1 MIASGWLK
9 KYTKLKEWQAN
20 SCAFEES
27 TPKMKSKGRR
37 KAFSKWTASVCGKT
51 EGLFIKY
58 WSRNQWTIPHTYHT
72 YHTTPTIVL
81 TYKNMPTK
89 IRDSLPIINPDL
101 FVSYVKIC
109 RPVQFAFVISRKV
122 AFVSNARN
130 KKILSKFMEVCESDI
145 FLTGQPHCSYHKL
158 VCTVKKFWQRP
169 NYMNIHMHEKH
180 RVAFWPYFCCQSG
193 DHDSRP
199 PLHETS
205 TFEIG
210 QTINMTWSMAKF
222 VDIWRW

>member
-1 MIASGWLK
+1 MCVWKDRG
-9 KYTKLKEWQAN
+9 
-20 SCAFEES
+20 C
-27 TPKMKSKGRR
+27 
-37 KAFSKWTASVCGKT
+37 
-51 EGLFIKY
+51 LFIKY
-58 WSRNQWTIPHTYHT
+58 WSHNQWTIPHTKQNEGAQA
-72 YHTTPTIVL
+72 PL
-81 TYKNMPTK
+81 
-89 IRDSLPIINPDL
+89 SQPDL

-109 RPVQFAFVISRKV
+109 RPVQFAFVMSRKV

-210 QTINMTWSMAKF
+210 QTINMTWSKG
-222 VDIWRW
+222 R

>member
-1 MIASGWLK
+1 MITFYTKCTDDDTLLAMIASGWLK

-72 YHTTPTIVL
+72 YHTAPTIVL

-109 RPVQFAFVISRKV
+109 CPVQFAFVISRKV

-130 KKILSKFMEVCESDI
+130 KKIRKFLLSSWRF
-145 FLTGQPHCSYHKL
+145 
-158 VCTVKKFWQRP
+158 VK
-169 NYMNIHMHEKH
+169 
-180 RVAFWPYFCCQSG
+180 V
-193 DHDSRP
+193 
-199 PLHETS
+199 
-205 TFEIG
+205 TF
-210 QTINMTWSMAKF
+210 S
-222 VDIWRW
+222 

>member
-1 MIASGWLK
+1 MWKDRGLVHQILK
-9 KYTKLKEWQAN
+9 LQ
-20 SCAFEES
+20 
-27 TPKMKSKGRR
+27 
-37 KAFSKWTASVCGKT
+37 SVDDT
-51 EGLFIKY
+51 SY
-58 WSRNQWTIPHTYHT
+58 HTYHT

-89 IRDSLPIINPDL
+89 IRDSLPIIKPDL

-210 QTINMTWSMAKF
+210 QTINMT
-222 VDIWRW
+222 

>member
-1 MIASGWLK
+1 MENVIEQKNVPDLIDRQWSSLMMIHYFQWSHGWLK
-9 KYTKLKEWQAN
+9 QYTKLKEWQAN

-58 WSRNQWTIPHTYHT
+58 WSCNQWTIPHMYHT
-72 YHTTPTIVL
+72 YHTTPAIVL

-109 RPVQFAFVISRKV
+109 CPVQFAFVISRNV

-130 KKILSKFMEVCESDI
+130 KKIPFKSLWRF
-145 FLTGQPHCSYHKL
+145 
-158 VCTVKKFWQRP
+158 VK
-169 NYMNIHMHEKH
+169 
-180 RVAFWPYFCCQSG
+180 V
-193 DHDSRP
+193 
-199 PLHETS
+199 
-205 TFEIG
+205 TF
-210 QTINMTWSMAKF
+210 S
-222 VDIWRW
+222 